1 MVKLLFTVED
11 TKALSSLGLTGHQ
24 SRVYLAVL
32 NQNGISIGDISK
44 QTKIRREDVYRTIPK
59 LEQMG
64 LVEKLLSKP
73 TMIRALPV
81 QRALSNLIE
90 VKQTNVDKRIAEL
103 KVSTAKF
110 VNHYKKGKRTNVE
123 KGEDSSFI
131 LLTQPNGIIVKAS
144 NMIAAAEKKIDA
156 VYAKKQ
162 LNQFIPVFSD
172 PLKQALER
180 GVKARLIAQGSINDP
195 DDKQLLTRIMRKY
208 LPSSPNIEVRAA
220 EVANT
225 HSLVVDH
232 KEALSETSLENEY
245 LTRNPSLWTNNKGF
259 VTLIALNFESVWVIS
274 QKP

>member
-1 MVKLLFTVED
+1 MLFTRED
-11 TKALSSLGLTGHQ
+11 TDALSSLGLTGNQ

-44 QTKIRREDVYRTIPK
+44 QTKIRREEVYRTIPK
-59 LEQMG
+59 LEKMG

-81 QRALSNLIE
+81 QRALSNLIDVE
-90 VKQTNVDKRIAEL
+90 KLNVDKRIAEL
-103 KVSTAKF
+103 RDTTARF
-110 VNHYKKGKRTNVE
+110 VNHYNKGKRINRE
-123 KGEDSSFI
+123 SGEDSSFI
-131 LLTQPNGIIVKAS
+131 LLTQPNGIVVKAS

-172 PLKQALER
+172 PLKQAVKR

-195 DDKQLLTRIMRKY
+195 DDKQLLTRIMSKY

-220 EVANT
+220 EVAMT
-225 HSLVVDH
+225 HSLVVDRR
-232 KEALSETSLENEY
+232 EALSETSLENEY

-259 VTLIALNFESVWVIS
+259 VALIALNFESVWAIS

>member
-1 MVKLLFTVED
+1 MIFTGED
-11 TKALSSLGLTGHQ
+11 TESLSSLGLTGHQ

-32 NQNGISIGDISK
+32 NQNGISIGEISK
-44 QTKIRREDVYRTIPK
+44 QTKIRREDVYRTIPR
-59 LEQMG
+59 LEQLG

-73 TMIRALPV
+73 TIIRALPV
-81 QRALSNLIE
+81 QHALSNLIDVE
-90 VKQTNVDKRIAEL
+90 QSNVDKRIAEL
-103 KVSTAKF
+103 KVTTARF
-110 VNHYKKGKRTNVE
+110 VNNYNKGKRT
-123 KGEDSSFI
+123 KGDRSEDSSFI
-131 LLTQPNGIIVKAS
+131 LLTQPNGIVVKAS

-172 PLKQALER
+172 PLKQALKR

-195 DDKQLLTRIMRKY
+195 DDRQLLTQIMRKY

-220 EVANT
+220 EVAMS
-225 HSLVVDH
+225 HSLVVDR
-232 KEALSETSLENEY
+232 KEALSETSLESEF

-259 VTLIALNFESVWVIS
+259 VALIALNFESVWSIS

>member
-1 MVKLLFTVED
+1 MIFTGED
-11 TKALSSLGLTGHQ
+11 TEALSSLGLTGHQ
-24 SRVYLAVL
+24 TRVYLAVL
-32 NQNGISIGDISK
+32 NQNGISIGEISK

-64 LVEKLLSKP
+64 LVEKLLSTP
-73 TMIRALPV
+73 TRIRALPV
-81 QRALSNLIE
+81 QHALSNLIDVE
-90 VKQTNVDKRIAEL
+90 QTNVDKRITEL
-103 KVSTAKF
+103 KVTTARF
-110 VNHYKKGKRTNVE
+110 VNNYNKGKRTNGE

-131 LLTQPNGIIVKAS
+131 LLTQPNGIVVKAN
-144 NMIAAAEKKIDA
+144 NMIASAEKRIDA

-172 PLKQALER
+172 PLKQAVKR

-195 DDKQLLTRIMRKY
+195 VYKEMFTQIMKRY
-208 LPSSPNIEVRAA
+208 LPNSPNIEVRAA
-220 EVANT
+220 EVALS

-232 KEALSETSLENEY
+232 REALSETSLENEF

-259 VTLIALNFESVWVIS
+259 VALISLNFESVWAVS

>member
-1 MVKLLFTVED
+1 MLFTRED
-11 TKALSSLGLTGHQ
+11 TDALSSLGLTGNQ

-44 QTKIRREDVYRTIPK
+44 QTKIRREEVYRTIPK
-59 LEQMG
+59 LEKMG

-81 QRALSNLIE
+81 QRALSNLIDVE
-90 VKQTNVDKRIAEL
+90 KLNVDKRIAEL
-103 KVSTAKF
+103 RDTTARF
-110 VNHYKKGKRTNVE
+110 VNHYNKGKRINRE
-123 KGEDSSFI
+123 SGEDSSFI
-131 LLTQPNGIIVKAS
+131 LLTQPNGIVVKAS

-172 PLKQALER
+172 PLKQAVKR

-195 DDKQLLTRIMRKY
+195 DDKQLLTRIMSKY
-208 LPSSPNIEVRAA
+208 LPISPNIEVRAA
-220 EVANT
+220 EVAMT
-225 HSLVVDH
+225 HSLVVDRR
-232 KEALSETSLENEY
+232 EALSETSLENEY

-259 VTLIALNFESVWVIS
+259 VALITLNFESVWDIS

>member
-1 MVKLLFTVED
+1 MIFTGED
-11 TKALSSLGLTGHQ
+11 TESLSSLGLTGNQ

-32 NQNGISIGDISK
+32 NQNGISIGEISK

-64 LVEKLLSKP
+64 LVEKLLSTP
-73 TMIRALPV
+73 TKIRALPV
-81 QRALSNLIE
+81 QHALSNLIDVE
-90 VKQTNVDKRIAEL
+90 QLNIDKRIAEL
-103 KVSTAKF
+103 KVTTARF
-110 VNHYKKGKRTNVE
+110 VNNYNKGKRTNGE

-131 LLTQPNGIIVKAS
+131 LLTQPNGIVVKAN

-172 PLKQALER
+172 PLKQAVKR

-195 DDKQLLTRIMRKY
+195 GDRQLLTQIMKKY
-208 LPSSPNIEVRAA
+208 LPNSPNIEVRAA
-220 EVANT
+220 EVAMS

-259 VTLIALNFESVWVIS
+259 VALISLNFESVWAVS